1 MSSTFK
7 QHVYHKLNSGSGHSK
22 WATKTDHFFAALIT
36 LNVIA
41 VVLETVHDV
50 YVTYGT
56 LLQNFEVFSVCV
68 FSVEYVLRLWTCT
81 CDPRYRHP
89 LFGRL
94 RYAVSA
100 GALIDLLAILP
111 FFVPGKKSID
121 LRFIRILRLARFMRI
136 FKLGRYFAATRVIL
150 NVLRNKAAELG
161 MCLMVLGLLIVVASS
176 AMYFVENEAQPDKF
190 PSIPGAMWWCVIT
203 LTTVGYGDVFP
214 VTIAGKLLTAVLA
227 VLGIGLFALPTGILA
242 SGFAE
247 ELHSRKH
254 CKKACPHCG
263 GEL

>member
-7 QHVYHKLNSGSGHSK
+7 QYVYHKINSGIGHSK
-22 WATKTDHFFAALIT
+22 QAGITDHFFATLIT

-41 VVLETVHDV
+41 VVLETVRDV

-56 LLQNFEVFSVCV
+56 LLQNFEFFSVCV
-68 FSVEYVLRLWTCT
+68 FSGEYVLRLWTCT

-100 GALIDLLAILP
+100 DALIDLLAILP
-111 FFVPGKKSID
+111 FFVPGKKSVD

-136 FKLGRYFAATRVIL
+136 FKLGRYFTAIRVIL
-150 NVLRNKAAELG
+150 NVLRSKAAELG
-161 MCLMVLGLLIVVASS
+161 MCLMVMGMLIIVASS

-190 PSIPGAMWWCVIT
+190 PSIPGTMWWCVIT

-247 ELHSRKH
+247 ELQSSKH
-254 CKKACPHCG
+254 CTKICPHCG